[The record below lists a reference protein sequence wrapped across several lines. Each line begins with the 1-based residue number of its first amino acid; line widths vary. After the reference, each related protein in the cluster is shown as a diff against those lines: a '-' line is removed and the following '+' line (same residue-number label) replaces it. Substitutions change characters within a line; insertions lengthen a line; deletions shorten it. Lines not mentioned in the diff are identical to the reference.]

1 MAQTQQKLISYSD
14 FKMGVAD
21 SLLEVVLKPHLQ
33 HVAPRVITPLNVKP
47 VEGETRNEESTFL
60 PVTSVDSPELPCL
73 LKSRNIERRNKSVA
87 VSPSES

>member
-21 SLLEVVLKPHLQ
+21 SLLVAVLKPHLQ
-33 HVAPRVITPLNVKP
+33 DVAPRVITLLSVKP

-60 PVTSVDSPELPCL
+60 PITSVDSPELPCL
-73 LKSRNIERRNKSVA
+73 LKSRNIERRNRVCSF
-87 VSPSES
+87 SL